1 VDVSSAEDS
10 TAAISDV
17 TAADVWRL
25 QAPLIPH
32 DSEIKEINCA
42 IQRFSKN
49 ACVRLTGSNHARH
62 GAQELPTSAMIPV
75 KLSPREGFVAPSG
88 FVLMSADYSQIEF
101 RILAHFTGDDS
112 LIQPFYNKKVDVFKG
127 ICGKWK
133 KKPPDAVS
141 EAERD
146 MTKQLCY
153 AIIYGAGASR
163 IAAVAG
169 CSEAEARQLYSDFL
183 HAYPSISRFIA
194 IVKRDCRRHG
204 FVTTLLGRRRY
215 FPELQDSG
223 GVSLN
228 KVSIARL
235 ERQAV
240 NTVCQGSA
248 ADLVKVVC
256 FALARLAFLSYMPCS
271 CLLQPL

>member
-1 VDVSSAEDS
+1 
-10 TAAISDV
+10 
-17 TAADVWRL
+17 VWRL

-32 DSEIKEINCA
+32 ESEIQAINFA
-42 IQRFSKN
+42 IQRFSRN
-49 ACVRLTGSNHARH
+49 GGPRLASYGTSRVPSNIA
-62 GAQELPTSAMIPV
+62 IPV
-75 KLSPREGFVAPSG
+75 KLSPRKGFVAPPG

-101 RILAHFTGDDS
+101 RILAHFTGDEA
-112 LIQPFYNKKVDVFKG
+112 LIQPFYDAKVDVFKG
-127 ICGKWK
+127 ICARWK
-133 KKPPDAVS
+133 KKPPEAVS

-169 CSEAEARQLYSDFL
+169 CSDAEARQLYLDFL

-194 IVKRDCRRHG
+194 IVKRDCRCLG
-204 FVTTLLGRRRY
+204 YVTTLLGRRRC
-215 FPELQDSG
+215 FPELKDCSG
-223 GVSLN
+223 ASMSKEAV
-228 KVSIARL
+228 ARL

-248 ADLVKVVC
+248 ADLVKV
-256 FALARLAFLSYMPCS
+256 
-271 CLLQPL
+271 